1 MNKRHIK
8 RIASLILAHDDILK
22 DLKAGDLII
31 GKPGEPEF
39 EEDQVRE
46 SSIDLPIGSEFHRWK
61 RHDEIER
68 DPGLSAEATY
78 VVLNLPPKQLAEEL
92 QHLQGILTE
101 RSQIAPDGTFTLQ
114 PGDFVLTQVG
124 QFIQLPDYLAARVEG
139 RTRFARAGLEV
150 HSTAPT
156 IRVGW
161 GGHITLE
168 LKNVGPLVFRLNPGD
183 RICQLILERVL
194 TAPSVKLESQY

>member
-1 MNKRHIK
+1 M
-8 RIASLILAHDDILK
+8 ILAHDDILK

-31 GKPGEPEF
+31 GRPGEQQF
-39 EEDQVRE
+39 EEDQIRE
-46 SSIDLPIGSEFHRWK
+46 SSIDLPIGSEFFRWK

-68 DPGLSAEATY
+68 DPGLSTGASRIG
-78 VVLNLPPKQLAEEL
+78 LSLPPKQLAEEL
-92 QHLQGILTE
+92 QRLQSVFTE
-101 RSQIAPDGTFTLQ
+101 RSQIGPDGTFRLQ

-168 LKNVGPLVFRLNPGD
+168 LKNVGPLVFLLSPGD

-194 TAPSVKLESQY
+194 TPPAVKLESQY